1 VSQTQRRVALVTG
14 GSRGIG
20 AAVVLQLARDG
31 YDVSMCFRSN
41 REAADKVAA
50 QARELGARA
59 LARQVD
65 VADLAAV
72 RAFVDETEDELGGL
86 DAVVTNAGITQD
98 RPLALMAEEDWRGV
112 LSTNLDGT
120 YHVFRSAIRRM
131 MKRRS
136 GAIVALS
143 SVTGVAGN
151 PMQTNYAA
159 SKAGIIGLC
168 KALAKEVG
176 RYGIRVNVVAP
187 GLVDTD
193 MTVNLPSGVSETMI
207 SRVALGRMGTASE
220 VAEVVSFL
228 VSPRSS
234 YVTGQVLI
242 ADGGMAL

>member
-1 VSQTQRRVALVTG
+1 VSQTQRPVALVTG

-20 AAVVLQLARDG
+20 AAVVRQLAQDG

-41 REAADKVAA
+41 QEAADKVAA

-65 VADLAAV
+65 VGDFAAV
-72 RAFVDETEDELGGL
+72 QAFVDATVGELGSL

-98 RPLALMAEEDWRGV
+98 RPMAMMAAEDWRSV

-120 YHVFRSAIRRM
+120 YHVCRAAIRRM

-136 GAIVALS
+136 GAIVAMS

-151 PMQTNYAA
+151 ALQTNYAA
-159 SKAGIIGLC
+159 SKAGIIGMC

-176 RYGIRVNVVAP
+176 PYGIRVNVVAP

-193 MTVNLPSGVSETMI
+193 MTVNLPSGVSATML
-207 SRVALGRMGTASE
+207 SRVALGRMGTAAE

-228 VSPRSS
+228 VSSRAS